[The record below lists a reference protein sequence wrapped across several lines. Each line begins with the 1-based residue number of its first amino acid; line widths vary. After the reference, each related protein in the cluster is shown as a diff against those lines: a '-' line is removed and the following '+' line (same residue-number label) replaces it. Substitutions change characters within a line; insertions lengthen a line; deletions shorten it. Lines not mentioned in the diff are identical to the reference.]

1 MKITRKLLPLLAAVQ
16 LAMAGA
22 GTAQAAYLSVGYFN
36 GGGDVTAGPGG
47 DINKLDVRADHP
59 PELLVWPDLQRRKR
73 RNQCGAERP
82 GVAAIRSGYR
92 QRWRPIWP

>member
-36 GGGDVTAGPGG
+36 GGGDVTAGP
-47 DINKLDVRADHP
+47 VATSTS
-59 PELLVWPDLQRRKR
+59 WTSRKS
-73 RNQCGAERP
+73 P
-82 GVAAIRSGYR
+82 TSTIRSV
-92 QRWRPIWP
+92 